1 MLGLKA
7 MVKAIA
13 FFLLFFYIIFSL
25 PGVVLAQES
34 QTETK
39 TKVEV
44 DHVANV
50 LEKFREKVTLF
61 FKFSKEDKYS
71 YQKFLLEKRLAELKY
86 VIDTKQGN
94 LIEETSSRY
103 STYLGNFTDFVIK
116 NKLTSKKE
124 EILKMYEEHQ
134 KILDTLQINFEFES
148 GFWLLLQHDINTVK
162 IFSEQI
168 KLLTPLE

>member
-1 MLGLKA
+1 MLGLKL

-50 LEKFREKVTLF
+50 IEKFREKVVLF
-61 FKFSKEDKYS
+61 FKFSKNTKVD
-71 YQKFLLEKRLAELKY
+71 YQQYLVEKRLAELKW
-86 VIDTKQGN
+86 VVDSKEWQPV
-94 LIEETSSRY
+94 EETSSRY

-134 KILDTLQINFEFES
+134 KILDTLQRNFEFES

-162 IFSEQI
+162 IFSERV
-168 KLLTPLE
+168 K